1 MARSAPPSTD
11 SDSSVSGDGVRTIT
25 AEAVSEIVGGELRGD
40 RGAVVSGVAPLDRA
54 AVSDISFLAAPRYV
68 EAAERTR
75 AGILLVSR
83 ELADTV
89 TAARA
94 TIVVDKPHDAVL
106 TLLPRLYVA
115 AQRVPGVHPTARL
128 GRGARIGSGVSV
140 EEYVVIGAG
149 AVVGDGVWIGPHA
162 VVGDGARIGKDSV
175 LYAHSTIYSGSEL
188 GERVKIQSGA
198 RIGSDGFGYVFR
210 DGAHQPIPHVG
221 RCVLEND
228 VDVGANTTIDR
239 GSVDDTVIGA
249 GTKIDNLVQIG
260 HNAIIGKHC
269 ILVACVAVAG
279 SAVIGDYV
287 IIGAQVGIAG
297 HVKVGSQARL
307 AARCGVTKDLEGG
320 KTYLGFPAVLA
331 DKEKKRL
338 ARINRL
344 DQLFARVQKLEKD
357 GEIRTEV

>member
-1 MARSAPPSTD
+1 MARSAPSSTEG
-11 SDSSVSGDGVRTIT
+11 DSSVSGDGVRTIT
-25 AEAVSEIVGGELRGD
+25 AEAVSELVGGELRGD
-40 RGAVVSGVAPLDRA
+40 PSATVTGVAPLDRA
-54 AVSDISFLAAPRYV
+54 AASDVSFLAAPRYV
-68 EAAERTR
+68 SAAERTR
-75 AGILLVSR
+75 AGVLLVSR

-89 TAARA
+89 TGARA

-115 AQRVPGVHPTARL
+115 PRRVPGVHPTARI
-128 GRGARIGSGVSV
+128 GRGARIGAGVTI

-149 AVVGDGVWIGPHA
+149 ATIGDGVWIGPHA
-162 VVGDGARIGKDSV
+162 VVGDGARVGKDSV

-260 HNAIIGKHC
+260 HNVRIGKLC
-269 ILVACVAVAG
+269 LIV
-279 SAVIGDYV
+279 
-287 IIGAQVGIAG
+287 AQVGISGSVHIEDGAVFGGQSGSAG
-297 HVKVGSQARL
+297 HLTIGAGARIAARAGVISDIPPGETWSGYPARPHRESLRASSALFKLAGIIKKLERL
-307 AARCGVTKDLEGG
+307 A
-320 KTYLGFPAVLA
+320 
-331 DKEKKRL
+331 EKQ
-338 ARINRL
+338 
-344 DQLFARVQKLEKD
+344 DEP
-357 GEIRTEV
+357 